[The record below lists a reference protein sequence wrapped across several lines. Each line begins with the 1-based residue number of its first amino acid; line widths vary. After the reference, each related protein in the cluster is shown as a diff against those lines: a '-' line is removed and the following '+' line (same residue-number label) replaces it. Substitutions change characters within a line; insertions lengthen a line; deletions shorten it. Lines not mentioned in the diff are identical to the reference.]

1 MSALEKAI
9 ASGRQETGSVNRF
22 KEIDLKS
29 YLSVH
34 YEKRKDLL
42 EKCSKRY
49 RRATDLGREETEK
62 AYKSKIE
69 DIPYYHLSNRT
80 QYIAERRTTR
90 FHI

>member
-42 EKCSKRY
+42 EKCSK
-49 RRATDLGREETEK
+49 
-62 AYKSKIE
+62 KIQE
-69 DIPYYHLSNRT
+69 GNRSWK
-80 QYIAERRTTR
+80 RGD
-90 FHI
+90 